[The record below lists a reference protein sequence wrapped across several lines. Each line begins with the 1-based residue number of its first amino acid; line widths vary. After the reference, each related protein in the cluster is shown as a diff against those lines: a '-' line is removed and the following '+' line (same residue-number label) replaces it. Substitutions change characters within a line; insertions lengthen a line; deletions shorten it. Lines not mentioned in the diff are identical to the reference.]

1 MEKVFYMPFWF
12 IGIDRDTCDFTT
24 AFSYSLEL
32 GERLREHHNYFP
44 DEKSAEAVIERF
56 HQILKDPVTT
66 TDRSQLYDQIK
77 ADAVKC
83 GETFSR
89 SYPFLSMA
97 RRCVELAYD
106 SGARK
111 YYEKAEYDAA
121 SRLVDERMGS
131 RKVMDFPQIYAAIK
145 ASANIEDAIKA
156 VAELCR
162 EKED

>member
-1 MEKVFYMPFWF
+1 MKKITELAEKICNQNWVIRNEF
-12 IGIDRDTCDFTT
+12 IEQMRKEL
-24 AFSYSLEL
+24 AERHQLEQSPIT
-32 GERLREHHNYFP
+32 E
-44 DEKSAEAVIERF
+44 DW
-56 HQILKDPVTT
+56 LKEPVTT

-131 RKVMDFPQIYAAIK
+131 RKVMDFPQIYAVIK

-162 EKED
+162 EKEAQE

>member
-1 MEKVFYMPFWF
+1 MIKTLENMKKIIELAEKVCEVFDHPF
-12 IGIDRDTCDFTT
+12 
-24 AFSYSLEL
+24 
-32 GERLREHHNYFP
+32 
-44 DEKSAEAVIERF
+44 DEYLEAVNALKTALAERKALE
-56 HQILKDPVTT
+56 QTPITEDWLKDPVTT

-89 SYPFLSMA
+89 SYPFLGMA

-162 EKED
+162 EKEEKI